1 MKREDDGYNT
11 QNFRREYHSDKL
23 SAKKEKI
30 NLLRKT
36 SKPNIS
42 PVFIDYEI
50 FQYLRWMK
58 IIFRIN
64 EIYIDNVKISEK
76 D

>member
-11 QNFRREYHSDKL
+11 QNFRREHHSDKL

-50 FQYLRWMK
+50 SS
-58 IIFRIN
+58 IFTMDKN
-64 EIYIDNVKISEK
+64 YISY
-76 D
+76 